1 MNYSHE
7 FCPTESSAEGTL
19 LYMYNHFSYKPQ
31 NDLCIYKAA
40 ELESSFV
47 EISNPKTSN
56 IIIGCIYR
64 CPNMDLDEFN
74 DNYLNTLTDKI
85 SKENKSVFLLGDF
98 NVDLLKYYKHAPT
111 NEFLDSLSSR
121 MFLLHIVQLTRIST
135 TSKIL
140 IDNIFSNVHTPSFS
154 SYHINF
160 RSSSSISYTP

>member
-31 NDLCIYKAA
+31 NDLCIDKVA
-40 ELESSFV
+40 ELESSFI

-111 NEFLDSLSSR
+111 NEFLDSLFSR

-140 IDNIFSNVHTPSFS
+140 IDNIFSNVHTPSFI

-160 RSSSSISYTP
+160 RSSSSIPYTP